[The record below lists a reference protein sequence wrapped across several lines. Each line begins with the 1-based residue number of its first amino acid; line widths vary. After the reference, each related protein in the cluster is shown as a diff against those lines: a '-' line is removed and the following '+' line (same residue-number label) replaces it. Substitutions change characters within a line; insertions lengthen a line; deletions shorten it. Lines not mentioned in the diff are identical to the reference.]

1 MIMKKRILIY
11 TFLFSTLLCSCKKS
25 QSNTELMNQPTKSEI
40 SETEISE
47 SETQETETLTP
58 EELLMEYKSLDAT
71 TIVDVQ
77 GFTESQ
83 INSLFYS
90 CEIDDNLFERIYGK
104 SYKEDCTVGRDS
116 LTYLRMLYKDLDG
129 NTHIGEMIVN
139 QDIKDDVIEI
149 FKELYWNNY
158 PIEKMVLIDEYNA
171 DDNLSMADNNTSS
184 FNYRVVEGT
193 TKLSKHSQGL
203 AIDINP
209 RYNPYIHKLNGE
221 TVISPENG
229 TEFAD
234 RSLSFEY
241 KIDKSDLAYKLFIE
255 HGFTWGGD
263 WNSSKDYQHFQKEF

>member
-1 MIMKKRILIY
+1 MKNK
-11 TFLFSTLLCSCKKS
+11 LFACLFLCSLLFYSCNKVS
-25 QSNTELMNQPTKSEI
+25 QDDFNKIPVSEKEENTKNIMT
-40 SETEISE
+40 
-47 SETQETETLTP
+47 ETETHEKTT
-58 EELLMEYKSLDAT
+58 EELLMEYKSLKAT
-71 TIVDVQ
+71 TIIDVQ
-77 GFTESQ
+77 KFSNSE
-83 INSLFYS
+83 IDSLFYS
-90 CEIDDNLFERIYGK
+90 CDIDDELFNRIYGK
-104 SYKEDCTVGRDS
+104 SYKTDCTISRNS

-139 QDIKDDVIEI
+139 KAIADDTLLI
-149 FKELYWNNY
+149 FKELYHNDY

-193 TKLSKHSQGL
+193 TKLSKHSQGM

-234 RSLSFEY
+234 RSLEFDY
-241 KIDKSDLAYKLFIE
+241 KIDKNDLAYKLFIE